1 MLEKNQT
8 PIEMLDQNAAVV
20 QSAEVPAPAAPIQ
33 LQQRQSYAEKVQGLT
48 VDERNWMLAK
58 SKAAAMAQL
67 PAGFLPQTYTG
78 NPGAC
83 AIACEMALRMGVSH
97 LFVMQNLYVVHGM
110 PTWSGKSCKAL
121 IDNSGQF
128 AGRTRYRMEGEEG
141 TDNWGCRLIGVDKLT
156 GEKVEGPKVTVKM
169 AKDAGWW
176 DKNGSYWPKM
186 TEMML
191 MHLQSTNCITSKA
204 GPRYSVITINNYA
217 EIIGSTKQ
225 STSNQP
231 APNQDLTKITKKT
244 RQSSSARA
252 TPEPTPTKTTSP
264 VVMEFEQRICK
275 LSAQGKTQLTG
286 YADRLGEE
294 LVLAVIGRCA
304 DLGAYSWVYVRK
316 ALAEAEAQGCKS
328 VEEYRKLHPTG
339 SGRKI
344 RVDRTEPSGNDF
356 LKNAGRRKLKKKGDF
371 PKDN

>member
-1 MLEKNQT
+1 MPEKNQT

-20 QSAEVPAPAAPIQ
+20 QSAEAPAPAAPIQ

-128 AGRTRYRMEGEEG
+128 AGRTRYRMEG
-141 TDNWGCRLIGVDKLT
+141 
-156 GEKVEGPKVTVKM
+156 GPKVTVKM

-191 MHLQSTNCITSKA
+191 KYRA
-204 GPRYSVITINNYA
+204 AAYF
-217 EIIGSTKQ
+217 
-225 STSNQP
+225 
-231 APNQDLTKITKKT
+231 
-244 RQSSSARA
+244 ARA
-252 TPEPTPTKTTSP
+252 ECPE
-264 VVMEFEQRICK
+264 VLMGANIDYEVG
-275 LSAQGKTQLTG
+275 AGD
-286 YADRLGEE
+286 AEE
-294 LVLAVIGRCA
+294 E
-304 DLGAYSWVYVRK
+304 GA
-316 ALAEAEAQGCKS
+316 AHA
-328 VEEYRKLHPTG
+328 
-339 SGRKI
+339 
-344 RVDRTEPSGNDF
+344 
-356 LKNAGRRKLKKKGDF
+356 
-371 PKDN
+371 

>member
-1 MLEKNQT
+1 
-8 PIEMLDQNAAVV
+8 
-20 QSAEVPAPAAPIQ
+20 
-33 LQQRQSYAEKVQGLT
+33 
-48 VDERNWMLAK
+48 
-58 SKAAAMAQL
+58 
-67 PAGFLPQTYTG
+67 
-78 NPGAC
+78 
-83 AIACEMALRMGVSH
+83 
-97 LFVMQNLYVVHGM
+97 
-110 PTWSGKSCKAL
+110 
-121 IDNSGQF
+121 
-128 AGRTRYRMEGEEG
+128 
-141 TDNWGCRLIGVDKLT
+141 
-156 GEKVEGPKVTVKM
+156 
-169 AKDAGWW
+169 
-176 DKNGSYWPKM
+176 
-186 TEMML
+186 

-244 RQSSSARA
+244 RQSSSACA

-264 VVMEFEQRICK
+264 MVMEFEQHICK
-275 LSAQGKTQLTG
+275 LSAQGKAQLTG

-344 RVDRTEPSGNDF
+344 RVDRAEPSGNDF
-356 LKNAGRRKLKKKGDF
+356 LKNAERRRPLKKKGASECD
-371 PKDN
+371 DGSA

>member
-1 MLEKNQT
+1 MPEKNQT
-8 PIEMLDQNAAVV
+8 PIEMLNQNAAVV
-20 QSAEVPAPAAPIQ
+20 QSVEAPAPVAPTAPAQ
-33 LQQRQSYAEKVQGLT
+33 PPQRQSYAEKVQGLT
-48 VDERNWMLAK
+48 IDERNWMLAK

-67 PAGFLPQTYTG
+67 PEGFLPQTYTG

-191 MHLQSTNCITSKA
+191 KYRA
-204 GPRYSVITINNYA
+204 AAYF
-217 EIIGSTKQ
+217 
-225 STSNQP
+225 
-231 APNQDLTKITKKT
+231 
-244 RQSSSARA
+244 ARA
-252 TPEPTPTKTTSP
+252 ECPE
-264 VVMEFEQRICK
+264 VLMGANIDYEVG
-275 LSAQGKTQLTG
+275 AGD
-286 YADRLGEE
+286 AEE
-294 LVLAVIGRCA
+294 E
-304 DLGAYSWVYVRK
+304 GA
-316 ALAEAEAQGCKS
+316 AHA
-328 VEEYRKLHPTG
+328 
-339 SGRKI
+339 
-344 RVDRTEPSGNDF
+344 
-356 LKNAGRRKLKKKGDF
+356 
-371 PKDN
+371 